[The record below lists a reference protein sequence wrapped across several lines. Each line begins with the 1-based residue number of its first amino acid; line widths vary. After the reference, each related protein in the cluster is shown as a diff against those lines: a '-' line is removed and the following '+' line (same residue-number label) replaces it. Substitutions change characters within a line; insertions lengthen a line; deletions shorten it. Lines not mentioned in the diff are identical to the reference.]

1 MRATV
6 AQRPNS
12 IVPQQFLF
20 LLNSDFMMARAKSLA
35 LQLNKAVV
43 SNESGN
49 SETEK
54 IELAYRWLYQREPT
68 LEGDRNWFTIYKNR
82 SKYRSFIELGIGTRP
97 QVLLSANEFMYI
109 R

>member
-35 LQLNKAVV
+35 QRLNATGKSDA
-43 SNESGN
+43 
-49 SETEK
+49 EK
-54 IELAYRWLYQREPT
+54 IHQVYRWLYSREPNPEEIEIGLQFVNNSQNT
-68 LEGDRNWFTIYKNR
+68 DQLSNWDRYA
-82 SKYRSFIELGIGTRP
+82 
-97 QVLLSANEFMYI
+97 QVLLSANEFMYV